1 MDMEPPLSDCSR
13 QLLETL
19 GNKGA
24 RVLELQRLLTACKSL
39 GPENGGAGEMARAQI
54 VADLLQKVGV
64 EDILHVDCPDDRV
77 PCGYRPNL
85 VARIKGDT
93 QKNLWI
99 FGHLDTVGAGDLSA
113 WHHDP
118 WTVCQDGDFIYGRG
132 VEDNQQAVC
141 SMLILA
147 ESLQSAGIVPEI
159 GLGLVFMAD
168 EECGSHYGLEHV
180 LSTVPDLFSSDDLYM
195 VPDGGS
201 PDGSEIEIAEKAQLW
216 LKFTVLGAQ
225 CHASNPFLGRNAF
238 VASSRLVVLL
248 EEGLRATFSQKN
260 PLFIPP
266 VSTFVPTRHPA
277 NVDAVNIMPGREEFF
292 VDCRLLPEVSVES
305 VMERISTIT
314 EKASRELAV
323 EISYE
328 IVHCQKST
336 ATPESSPI
344 LPSLQKAISA
354 VYRVEPCL
362 VGIGG
367 ATVAA
372 FLRQK
377 GLPAVVWSCLENTC
391 HQPNERS
398 SLTATC
404 KDAVVFAHLLFPG
417 LANG

>member
-1 MDMEPPLSDCSR
+1 MEPPLSDCPQ

-39 GPENGGAGEMARAQI
+39 GPENGGAGEAARAQI
-54 VADLLQKVGV
+54 VADLLRKMGV
-64 EDILHVDCPDDRV
+64 EDILNVDCPDERV
-77 PCGYRPNL
+77 PCGYRPNII
-85 VARIKGDT
+85 ARIKGRT
-93 QKNLWI
+93 ARKLWI

-113 WHHDP
+113 WRHDP
-118 WTVCQDGDFIYGRG
+118 WTVCQEGDLIYGRG

-147 ESLQSAGIVPEI
+147 ESLRSSGIVPEV

-168 EECGSHYGLEHV
+168 EECGSSYGLEHV
-180 LSTVPDLFSSDDLYM
+180 LAKAPDLFSCDDLYL

-201 PDGSEIEIAEKAQLW
+201 PNGAEIEIAEKAQLW

-225 CHASNPFLGRNAF
+225 CHASNPFLGRNAL
-238 VASSRLVVLL
+238 VAASRLVVLL
-248 EEGLRATFSQKN
+248 EEGLRGAFSQKN

-266 VSTFVPTRHPA
+266 VSTFVPTRHPV
-277 NVDAVNIMPGREEFF
+277 NVEAVNIMPGREEFF

-305 VMERISTIT
+305 VMERISAII
-314 EKASRELAV
+314 EKAARELAV
-323 EISYE
+323 EISVE
-328 IVHCQKST
+328 TVHCQKST
-336 ATPESSPI
+336 ATPENSPI
-344 LPSLQKAISA
+344 LPPLQKAISA
-354 VYRVEPCL
+354 VYSVEPRL

-404 KDAVVFAHLLFPG
+404 KDAAVFAQLLFPG